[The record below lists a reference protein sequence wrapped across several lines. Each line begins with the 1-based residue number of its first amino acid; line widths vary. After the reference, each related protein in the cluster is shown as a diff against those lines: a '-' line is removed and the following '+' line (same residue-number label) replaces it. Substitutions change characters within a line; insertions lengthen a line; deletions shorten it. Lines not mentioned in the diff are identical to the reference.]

1 MLTNNFALVLFVHLI
16 FTSVMTGVI
25 WVIQIVHYPSFHFIE
40 KELYT
45 AFQKFHMNKIS
56 IIVIPIMLAELITGM
71 MLFLD
76 KSSKSPFL
84 IVSFVI
90 LVLIWLITGV
100 FFSKAHNELM
110 TGYQELVVNQLVVMN
125 WIRTI
130 LWTLRLLLLIIF
142 VHIPLNKW
150 CTLNKD

>member
-1 MLTNNFALVLFVHLI
+1 MLPNNFVLLGHLI
-16 FTSVMTGVI
+16 FTSIMTGVI

-84 IVSFVI
+84 IISFVI

-125 WIRTI
+125 WIRTL
-130 LWTLRLLLLIIF
+130 LWTLRLLLLTCF
-142 VHIPLNKW
+142 VYLYYVRK
-150 CTLNKD
+150 

>member
-1 MLTNNFALVLFVHLI
+1 MLPNNFVLLSHLI
-16 FTSVMTGVI
+16 FTSIMTGVI

-56 IIVIPIMLAELITGM
+56 IIVIPIMLAELITGI

-84 IVSFVI
+84 TISIII

-100 FFSKAHNELM
+100 FFTKAHNELIA
-110 TGYQELVVNQLVVMN
+110 GYQELVVNQLVAMN
-125 WIRTI
+125 WIRTL
-130 LWTLRLLLLIIF
+130 LWTLRLLLLTCF
-142 VHIPLNKW
+142 VYLHFSK
-150 CTLNKD
+150 

>member
-1 MLTNNFALVLFVHLI
+1 MLPNNFVLLGHLI
-16 FTSVMTGVI
+16 FTSIMTGVI

-76 KSSKSPFL
+76 RSSKSPFL
-84 IVSFVI
+84 IISFVI
-90 LVLIWLITGV
+90 LVLIWLLTGV

-125 WIRTI
+125 WIRTL
-130 LWTLRLLLLIIF
+130 LWTLRLLLLTCF
-142 VHIPLNKW
+142 VYLHFSR
-150 CTLNKD
+150 

>member
-1 MLTNNFALVLFVHLI
+1 MLPNNFVLLGHLI
-16 FTSVMTGVI
+16 FTSIMTGVI

-56 IIVIPIMLAELITGM
+56 IIVIPIMLAELITGI

-76 KSSKSPFL
+76 KSSKNPLL
-84 IVSFVI
+84 IISFII

-100 FFSKAHNELM
+100 FFTKAHNELI
-110 TGYQELVVNQLVVMN
+110 TGYQQLVVNQLVVMN
-125 WIRTI
+125 WIRTL
-130 LWTLRLLLLIIF
+130 LWTLRLLLLTSF
-142 VHIPLNKW
+142 VYLNFSK
-150 CTLNKD
+150 

>member
-1 MLTNNFALVLFVHLI
+1 MLPNNFVLLGHLI
-16 FTSVMTGVI
+16 FTSIMTGVI

-40 KELYT
+40 KESYT

-84 IVSFVI
+84 IISFVI

-100 FFSKAHNELM
+100 YFSKAHNELM

-125 WIRTI
+125 WIRTL
-130 LWTLRLLLLIIF
+130 LWTLRLLLLTCF
-142 VHIPLNKW
+142 VYLHFSR
-150 CTLNKD
+150 

>member
-1 MLTNNFALVLFVHLI
+1 MLPNNFVLLGHLI
-16 FTSVMTGVI
+16 FTSIMTGVI

-76 KSSKSPFL
+76 TSSKSPFL
-84 IVSFVI
+84 IISFVI

-100 FFSKAHNELM
+100 FFSKAHKELM

-125 WIRTI
+125 WIRTL
-130 LWTLRLLLLIIF
+130 LWTLRLLLLTYF
-142 VHIPLNKW
+142 VYLHFSR
-150 CTLNKD
+150 

>member
-1 MLTNNFALVLFVHLI
+1 MLPNNFVLLGHLI
-16 FTSVMTGVI
+16 FTSIMTGVI

-84 IVSFVI
+84 IISFVI

-100 FFSKAHNELM
+100 FFTKAHNELIA
-110 TGYQELVVNQLVVMN
+110 GYQELVVNQLVAMN
-125 WIRTI
+125 WIRTL
-130 LWTLRLLLLIIF
+130 LWTLRLLLLTYF
-142 VHIPLNKW
+142 VYLHFSR
-150 CTLNKD
+150 

>member
-1 MLTNNFALVLFVHLI
+1 MLPNYFVLLGHLI
-16 FTSVMTGVI
+16 FTSIMTGVI

-100 FFSKAHNELM
+100 FFTKAHNELIL
-110 TGYQELVVNQLVVMN
+110 GYQESVVNQLVAMN
-125 WIRTI
+125 WIRTL
-130 LWTLRLLLLIIF
+130 LWTLRLLLLTYF
-142 VHIPLNKW
+142 VYLHFSK
-150 CTLNKD
+150 

>member
-1 MLTNNFALVLFVHLI
+1 MLPNNFVLLGHLI
-16 FTSVMTGVI
+16 FTSIMTGVI

-84 IVSFVI
+84 IISFVI

-125 WIRTI
+125 WIRTL
-130 LWTLRLLLLIIF
+130 LWTLRLLLLTCF
-142 VHIPLNKW
+142 VYLSYVRK
-150 CTLNKD
+150 

>member
-1 MLTNNFALVLFVHLI
+1 MLPNNFVLLGHLI
-16 FTSVMTGVI
+16 FTSIMTGVI

-40 KELYT
+40 KEFYT

-84 IVSFVI
+84 IISFVI

-100 FFSKAHNELM
+100 FFSKAHNELIA
-110 TGYQELVVNQLVVMN
+110 GYQELVVNQLVAMN
-125 WIRTI
+125 WIRTL
-130 LWTLRLLLLIIF
+130 LWTLRLLLLTYF
-142 VHIPLNKW
+142 VYLHFSK
-150 CTLNKD
+150 

>member
-1 MLTNNFALVLFVHLI
+1 MLPNNFVLLGHLI
-16 FTSVMTGVI
+16 FTSIMTGVI

-76 KSSKSPFL
+76 KSAKSPFL

-125 WIRTI
+125 WIRTL
-130 LWTLRLLLLIIF
+130 LWTLRLLLLTCF
-142 VHIPLNKW
+142 VYLHFSR
-150 CTLNKD
+150 

>member
-1 MLTNNFALVLFVHLI
+1 MLLNNLVLLVHLT
-16 FTSVMTGVI
+16 FTSIMTGVI

-56 IIVIPIMLAELITGM
+56 IIVIPIMLAELITGI

-84 IVSFVI
+84 TISIII

-100 FFSKAHNELM
+100 FFTKAHNELIA
-110 TGYQELVVNQLVVMN
+110 GYQELVVNQLVAMN
-125 WIRTI
+125 WIRTL
-130 LWTLRLLLLIIF
+130 LWTLRLLLLTYF
-142 VHIPLNKW
+142 VYLHFSK
-150 CTLNKD
+150 

>member
-1 MLTNNFALVLFVHLI
+1 MLPNNFVLLGHLI
-16 FTSVMTGVI
+16 FTSIMTGVI

-56 IIVIPIMLAELITGM
+56 IIVMPIMLAELITGI

-84 IVSFVI
+84 TISIII

-100 FFSKAHNELM
+100 FFTKAHNELIA
-110 TGYQELVVNQLVVMN
+110 GYQELVVNQLVAMN
-125 WIRTI
+125 WIRTL
-130 LWTLRLLLLIIF
+130 LWTLRLLLLTSF
-142 VHIPLNKW
+142 VYLHFSK
-150 CTLNKD
+150 

>member
-1 MLTNNFALVLFVHLI
+1 MLPNNFVLLGHLI
-16 FTSVMTGVI
+16 FTSIMTGVI

-90 LVLIWLITGV
+90 LILIWLITGV

-125 WIRTI
+125 WIRTL
-130 LWTLRLLLLIIF
+130 LWTLRLLLLTCF
-142 VHIPLNKW
+142 VYIHFSR
-150 CTLNKD
+150 

>member
-1 MLTNNFALVLFVHLI
+1 MLPNNFVLLGHLI
-16 FTSVMTGVI
+16 FTSIMTGVI

-76 KSSKSPFL
+76 KSSKNPFL

-125 WIRTI
+125 WIRTL
-130 LWTLRLLLLIIF
+130 LWTLRLLLLTCF
-142 VHIPLNKW
+142 VYLHFSR
-150 CTLNKD
+150 

>member
-1 MLTNNFALVLFVHLI
+1 MLPNNFVLLGHLI
-16 FTSVMTGVI
+16 FTSIMTGVI

-84 IVSFVI
+84 IISFVI

-125 WIRTI
+125 WVRTL
-130 LWTLRLLLLIIF
+130 LWTLRLLLLTCF
-142 VHIPLNKW
+142 VYLSYVRK
-150 CTLNKD
+150 

>member
-1 MLTNNFALVLFVHLI
+1 MLPNNFVLLGHLI
-16 FTSVMTGVI
+16 FTSIMTGVI

-84 IVSFVI
+84 IISLII

-100 FFSKAHNELM
+100 FFSKAHNELI

-125 WIRTI
+125 WIRTL
-130 LWTLRLLLLIIF
+130 LWTLRLLLLICF
-142 VHIPLNKW
+142 VYLYFRK
-150 CTLNKD
+150 

>member
-1 MLTNNFALVLFVHLI
+1 MLPNNFVLLGHLI
-16 FTSVMTGVI
+16 FTSIMTGVI

-56 IIVIPIMLAELITGM
+56 IIVIPIMLAELVTGM

-84 IVSFVI
+84 IISFVI

-125 WIRTI
+125 WIRTL
-130 LWTLRLLLLIIF
+130 LWTLRLLLLTCF
-142 VHIPLNKW
+142 VYLHFSR
-150 CTLNKD
+150 

>member
-1 MLTNNFALVLFVHLI
+1 MLPNNFVLLGHLI
-16 FTSVMTGVI
+16 FTSIMTGVI

-84 IVSFVI
+84 IISFVI

-125 WIRTI
+125 WIRTS
-130 LWTLRLLLLIIF
+130 LWTLRLLLLTYF
-142 VHIPLNKW
+142 VYLHFNR
-150 CTLNKD
+150 

>member
-1 MLTNNFALVLFVHLI
+1 MLPNYFVLLGHLI
-16 FTSVMTGVI
+16 FTSIMTGVI

-71 MLFLD
+71 ILFLD

-84 IVSFVI
+84 IISFVI

-100 FFSKAHNELM
+100 FFTKAHNELIA
-110 TGYQELVVNQLVVMN
+110 GYLELVVNQLVAMN
-125 WIRTI
+125 WIRTL
-130 LWTLRLLLLIIF
+130 LWTLRLLLLTYF
-142 VHIPLNKW
+142 VYLYFSK
-150 CTLNKD
+150 

>member
-1 MLTNNFALVLFVHLI
+1 MLPNNFVLLGHLI
-16 FTSVMTGVI
+16 FTSIMTGVI

-84 IVSFVI
+84 IISFVI

-100 FFSKAHNELM
+100 FFSKAHNELI

-125 WIRTI
+125 WIRTL
-130 LWTLRLLLLIIF
+130 LWTLRLLLLTCF
-142 VHIPLNKW
+142 VYLHFSR
-150 CTLNKD
+150 

>member
-1 MLTNNFALVLFVHLI
+1 MLPNNFVLLGHLI
-16 FTSVMTGVI
+16 FTSIMTGVI

-84 IVSFVI
+84 TISFVI

-100 FFSKAHNELM
+100 FFTKAHNELI
-110 TGYQELVVNQLVVMN
+110 TGYQELVVNQLVAMN
-125 WIRTI
+125 WIRTL
-130 LWTLRLLLLIIF
+130 LWTLRLLLLTCF
-142 VHIPLNKW
+142 VYLHFSK
-150 CTLNKD
+150 

>member
-1 MLTNNFALVLFVHLI
+1 MLPNNFVLLGHLI
-16 FTSVMTGVI
+16 FTSIMTGVI

-56 IIVIPIMLAELITGM
+56 IIVMPIMLAELITGI

-84 IVSFVI
+84 TISIII
-90 LVLIWLITGV
+90 LVLIWFITGV
-100 FFSKAHNELM
+100 FFTKAHNELIA
-110 TGYQELVVNQLVVMN
+110 GYQELVVNQLVAMN
-125 WIRTI
+125 WIRTL
-130 LWTLRLLLLIIF
+130 LWTLRLLLLTCF
-142 VHIPLNKW
+142 VYLHFSK
-150 CTLNKD
+150 

>member
-1 MLTNNFALVLFVHLI
+1 MLPNNFVLLGHLI
-16 FTSVMTGVI
+16 FTSIMTGVI

-84 IVSFVI
+84 IISFVI

-100 FFSKAHNELM
+100 FFSKAHNELIA
-110 TGYQELVVNQLVVMN
+110 GYQELVINQLVAMN
-125 WIRTI
+125 WIRTL
-130 LWTLRLLLLIIF
+130 LWTLRLLLLTYF
-142 VHIPLNKW
+142 VYLHFSK
-150 CTLNKD
+150 

>member
-1 MLTNNFALVLFVHLI
+1 MLPNNFVLLGHLI
-16 FTSVMTGVI
+16 FTSIMTGVI

-84 IVSFVI
+84 IISFVI
-90 LVLIWLITGV
+90 LVLIWLITGA
-100 FFSKAHNELM
+100 FFTKAHNELIA
-110 TGYQELVVNQLVVMN
+110 GYQELGVNQLVAMN
-125 WIRTI
+125 WIRTL
-130 LWTLRLLLLIIF
+130 LWTLRLLLLTYF
-142 VHIPLNKW
+142 VYLHFSR
-150 CTLNKD
+150 

>member
-1 MLTNNFALVLFVHLI
+1 MLPNNFVLLGHLI
-16 FTSVMTGVI
+16 FTSIMTGVI

-45 AFQKFHMNKIS
+45 VFQKFHMNKIS

-84 IVSFVI
+84 IISFVI

-110 TGYQELVVNQLVVMN
+110 SGYQELVVNQLVVMN
-125 WIRTI
+125 WIRTL
-130 LWTLRLLLLIIF
+130 LWTLRLLLLTCF
-142 VHIPLNKW
+142 VYLHFSR
-150 CTLNKD
+150 

>member
-1 MLTNNFALVLFVHLI
+1 MLPNNFVLLGHLI
-16 FTSVMTGVI
+16 FTSIMTGVI

-56 IIVIPIMLAELITGM
+56 IIVMPIMLAELITGI
-71 MLFLD
+71 MLFFD

-84 IVSFVI
+84 TISIII

-100 FFSKAHNELM
+100 FFTKAHNELIA
-110 TGYQELVVNQLVVMN
+110 GYQELVVNQLVAMN
-125 WIRTI
+125 WIRTL
-130 LWTLRLLLLIIF
+130 LWTLRLLLITCF
-142 VHIPLNKW
+142 VYLHFSK
-150 CTLNKD
+150 

>member
-1 MLTNNFALVLFVHLI
+1 MLPNNFVLLGHLI
-16 FTSVMTGVI
+16 FTSIMTGVI

-56 IIVIPIMLAELITGM
+56 IIVMPIMLAELITGI

-76 KSSKSPFL
+76 KSSKRPFL
-84 IVSFVI
+84 IISFVI

-125 WIRTI
+125 WIRTL
-130 LWTLRLLLLIIF
+130 LWTLRLLLLTCF
-142 VHIPLNKW
+142 VYLHFSK
-150 CTLNKD
+150 

>member
-1 MLTNNFALVLFVHLI
+1 MLPNNFVLLGHLI
-16 FTSVMTGVI
+16 FTSIMTGVI

-110 TGYQELVVNQLVVMN
+110 KGYQELVVNQLVVMN
-125 WIRTI
+125 WIRTL
-130 LWTLRLLLLIIF
+130 LWTLRLLLLTCF
-142 VHIPLNKW
+142 VYLHFSR
-150 CTLNKD
+150 

>member
-1 MLTNNFALVLFVHLI
+1 MLPNNFVLLGHLI
-16 FTSVMTGVI
+16 FTSIMTGVI

-84 IVSFVI
+84 IISFVI

-100 FFSKAHNELM
+100 FFSKAHNELIA
-110 TGYQELVVNQLVVMN
+110 GYQELVVNQLVAMN
-125 WIRTI
+125 WIRTL
-130 LWTLRLLLLIIF
+130 LWTLRLLLLTCF
-142 VHIPLNKW
+142 VYLHFSK
-150 CTLNKD
+150 

>member
-1 MLTNNFALVLFVHLI
+1 MLPNNFVLLGHLI
-16 FTSVMTGVI
+16 FTSIMTGVI

-84 IVSFVI
+84 IISFVI

-100 FFSKAHNELM
+100 FFSKAHNELIA
-110 TGYQELVVNQLVVMN
+110 GYQELVVNQLVAMN
-125 WIRTI
+125 WIRTL
-130 LWTLRLLLLIIF
+130 LWTLRLLLLTYF
-142 VHIPLNKW
+142 VYLHFIR
-150 CTLNKD
+150 

>member
-1 MLTNNFALVLFVHLI
+1 MLPNNFVLLGHLI
-16 FTSVMTGVI
+16 FTSIMTGVI

-76 KSSKSPFL
+76 RGSKSPFL
-84 IVSFVI
+84 IISFVI

-125 WIRTI
+125 WIRTL
-130 LWTLRLLLLIIF
+130 LWTLRLLLLTYF
-142 VHIPLNKW
+142 VYLHFSK
-150 CTLNKD
+150 

>member
-1 MLTNNFALVLFVHLI
+1 MLPNNFVLVLIAHFI
-16 FTSVMTGVI
+16 FSSVMTGVI

-56 IIVIPIMLAELITGM
+56 IIVIAIMLAELITGM

-100 FFSKAHNELM
+100 FFSKAHNELII
-110 TGYQELVVNQLVVMN
+110 GYQELVVNQLVVMN
-125 WIRTI
+125 WIRTL
-130 LWTLRLLLLIIF
+130 LWTLRLLLLTCF
-142 VHIPLNKW
+142 VYLHFSR
-150 CTLNKD
+150 

>member
-1 MLTNNFALVLFVHLI
+1 MLPNNFVLLGHLI
-16 FTSVMTGVI
+16 FTSIMTGVI

-84 IVSFVI
+84 IISFVI

-100 FFSKAHNELM
+100 FFSKAHNELIA
-110 TGYQELVVNQLVVMN
+110 GYQELVVNQLVAMN
-125 WIRTI
+125 WIRTL
-130 LWTLRLLLLIIF
+130 LWTLRLLLLTYF
-142 VHIPLNKW
+142 AYLHFSK
-150 CTLNKD
+150 

>member
-1 MLTNNFALVLFVHLI
+1 MLTNNFILLVHLT
-16 FTSVMTGVI
+16 FTSIMTGVI

-76 KSSKSPFL
+76 KSYKSPLL
-84 IVSFVI
+84 IISVII
-90 LVLIWLITGV
+90 LVLIWLTTGV
-100 FFSKAHNELM
+100 FFTKAHNELI
-110 TGYQELVVNQLVVMN
+110 TGYQQAVVNQLVVMN
-125 WIRTI
+125 WIRTS
-130 LWTLRLLLLIIF
+130 LWTLRLLLLIGF
-142 VHIPLNKW
+142 VHLHFNK
-150 CTLNKD
+150 

>member
-1 MLTNNFALVLFVHLI
+1 MLPNNFVLLGHLI
-16 FTSVMTGVI
+16 FTSIMTGVI

-56 IIVIPIMLAELITGM
+56 IIVIPIMLAELITGI

-84 IVSFVI
+84 IISIII

-100 FFSKAHNELM
+100 FFTKAHNELI

-125 WIRTI
+125 WIRTL
-130 LWTLRLLLLIIF
+130 LWTLRLLLL
-142 VHIPLNKW
+142 
-150 CTLNKD
+150 T

>member
-1 MLTNNFALVLFVHLI
+1 MLPNNFVLLGHLI
-16 FTSVMTGVI
+16 FTSIMTGVI

-84 IVSFVI
+84 IISFVI

-100 FFSKAHNELM
+100 FFSKAHNELIA
-110 TGYQELVVNQLVVMN
+110 GYQELVINQLVAMN
-125 WIRTI
+125 WIRTL
-130 LWTLRLLLLIIF
+130 LWTLRLLLLTCF
-142 VHIPLNKW
+142 VYLHFSK
-150 CTLNKD
+150 